1 MNTKSSALS
10 SVYQVTEGLTDR
22 NEGGIDNILTK
33 IDHNL
38 NTFTTDQFEELR
50 DKVKSMG
57 YYKAQIIA

>member
-1 MNTKSSALS
+1 MNTKSSGLS

-57 YYKAQIIA
+57 YYKA